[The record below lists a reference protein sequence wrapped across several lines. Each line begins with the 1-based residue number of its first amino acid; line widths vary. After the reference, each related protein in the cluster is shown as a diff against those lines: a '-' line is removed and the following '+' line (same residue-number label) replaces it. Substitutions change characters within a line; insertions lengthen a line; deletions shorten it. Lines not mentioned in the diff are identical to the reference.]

1 MSRMLIECG
10 PRPLL
15 LRDRD
20 WHVLLVGTARG
31 WYHYVC
37 DMRTGWIQYGPQPVS
52 ILNAARV
59 YGFIVEPDGLILNW
73 ADVPHLWEPSCDVD

>member
-1 MSRMLIECG
+1 MLIELG

-31 WYHYVC
+31 WYHYAC
-37 DMRTGWIQYGPQPVS
+37 DSRLGWLRYGPQPVS

-59 YGFIVEPDGLILNW
+59 HGFDVEANGLILNW
-73 ADVPHLWEPSCDVD
+73 DDVPHLWEQPYDVD